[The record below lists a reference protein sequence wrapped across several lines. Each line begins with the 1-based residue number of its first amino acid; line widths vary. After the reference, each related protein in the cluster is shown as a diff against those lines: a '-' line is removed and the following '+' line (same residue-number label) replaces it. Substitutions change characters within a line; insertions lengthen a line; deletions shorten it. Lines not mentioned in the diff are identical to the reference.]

1 MDEAV
6 IFSTYRLSEE
16 EIQEIVKK
24 LLILKNY
31 KIINKIDKSLIAG
44 IVIKFSDKVIDL
56 SFKNRL
62 KIISQKLYEQI

>member
-6 IFSTYRLSEE
+6 VFSTYRLSEK
-16 EIQEIVKK
+16 EIQEIIKK
-24 LLILKNY
+24 ILILKNY
-31 KIINKIDKSLIAG
+31 KITNKIDKSLIAG